1 MDTIL
6 KPANGNTIEFSKRS
20 AVTGLA
26 GFRTLTSVFFSSAAI
41 LFPVLAHAD
50 VKISSGATANMT
62 CSGGVCSPTAKNA
75 ILNVTDLENLL
86 ATGNVTV
93 TTTGS
98 GVQAD
103 NLDVNAAVSWAGAN
117 ALALDAHQSCR
128 PASGT
133 KVSNACMFPSAGPAT
148 HNAK

>member
-1 MDTIL
+1 MKL
-6 KPANGNTIEFSKRS
+6 
-20 AVTGLA
+20 LA
-26 GFRTLTSVFFSSAAI
+26 FAAP
-41 LFPVLAHAD
+41 LACVAPTMAHAD
-50 VKISSGATANMT
+50 VTISSASTHNMS
-62 CSGGVCSPTAKNA
+62 CSSGICAPTAKKA
-75 ILNVTDLENLL
+75 VLNVTDLETML
-86 ATGNVTV
+86 ASGNVTV
-93 TTTGS
+93 TTTGP

-133 KVSNACMFPSAGPAT
+133 KASNACMFPSAGPAT